1 MLLCL
6 EILLLLVYIY
16 IPKIINYISTKD
28 GFPILE
34 DSIMLSSPNTFS
46 FYKHTIMPDMN
57 IQLDGNVNKT
67 QFQSY
72 AVSMWTYVNVHGSNK
87 LAYNTETP
95 IFDYGEGK
103 PKVTYYTGDNQQS
116 TRDIYR
122 IYFTNN
128 LKSNNDTDTTNDF
141 KPYYE
146 VKLPPQRWNNLVF
159 NYSSTHADLF
169 VNGHLERTFSFKN
182 NNMPKLN
189 ASDVITTGSQDGLHG
204 AISNIRYY
212 PKPLSKHKITG
223 MYNIFMKKSPP
234 TINLY

>member
-1 MLLCL
+1 
-6 EILLLLVYIY
+6 
-16 IPKIINYISTKD
+16 
-28 GFPILE
+28 
-34 DSIMLSSPNTFS
+34 
-46 FYKHTIMPDMN
+46 MPDMDL
-57 IQLDGNVNKT
+57 QMDENVNKT

-72 AVSMWTYVNVHGSNK
+72 ALSMWTYVNVHGSNK

-103 PKVTYYTGDNQQS
+103 PKITYYTGDNQQS

-146 VKLPPQRWNNLVF
+146 IKLSPQRWNNLVF

-189 ASDVITTGSQDGLHG
+189 TSDVITTGSQDGLHG

-212 PKPLSKHKITG
+212 PKTLSKHKITG